1 MDPDTSLVELLVL
14 HATERGAAAAS
25 EGAHSL
31 AAIARRSGIRAREVE
46 RVLSQLEEHTPPLV
60 HRQVDEQ
67 GVTSWA
73 LSPGVIA
80 PPTVGA

>member
-14 HATERGAAAAS
+14 HATERDAAVAVH
-25 EGAHSL
+25 GAHSL
-31 AAIARRSGIRAREVE
+31 EAIARRSGMRAREVE
-46 RVLSQLEEHTPPLV
+46 RALSKLEEHTPPLV

-73 LSPGVIA
+73 LSPGMIA
-80 PPTVGA
+80 PPMVGA